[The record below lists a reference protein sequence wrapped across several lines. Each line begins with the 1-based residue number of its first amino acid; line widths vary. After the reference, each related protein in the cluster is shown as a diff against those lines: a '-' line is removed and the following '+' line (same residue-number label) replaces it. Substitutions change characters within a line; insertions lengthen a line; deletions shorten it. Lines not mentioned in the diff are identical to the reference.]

1 MFEDCIIKSHYIKDF
16 YNGNTLL
23 LSGKKQHNCNEDPF
37 LHRTY
42 KMPTWPFYNSL
53 NLRGWIISSPVPAS

>member
-42 KMPTWPFYNSL
+42 KMPT
-53 NLRGWIISSPVPAS
+53 